1 MVTACR
7 DISSEPLV
15 SGLLALSRLGIEP
28 KDGGKQVPDLSAP
41 PVLWGPRGACASVWG
56 CDRGERGRVCHVLG
70 ASGAGWPCR
79 PCCVQTAVVFR
90 GTHTSGSPAALPQ
103 PWAACP

>member
-90 GTHTSGSPAALPQ
+90 GTHTSGSPAALP
-103 PWAACP
+103 